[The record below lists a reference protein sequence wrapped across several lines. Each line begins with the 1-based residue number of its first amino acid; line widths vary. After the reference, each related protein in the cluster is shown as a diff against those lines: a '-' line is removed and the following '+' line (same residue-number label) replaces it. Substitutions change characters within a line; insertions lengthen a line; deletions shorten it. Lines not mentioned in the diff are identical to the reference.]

1 MSYRWDHSR
10 PPSIDNLVLLTFD
23 EAEEHEATTL
33 EEIAAKEPE
42 FFALVTTVLHRA
54 ATEFKF

>member
-1 MSYRWDHSR
+1 MF
-10 PPSIDNLVLLTFD
+10 ILTNGSCGYQ
-23 EAEEHEATTL
+23 AEEHEAMTL

>member
-1 MSYRWDHSR
+1 LTTWYCF
-10 PPSIDNLVLLTFD
+10 TFD
-23 EAEEHEATTL
+23 EAEEHEAMTL